1 MAAFI
6 NAMTAGILWMSYR
19 DRSGKRIRESTFTE
33 DWDKAQRKLR
43 ERLQARD
50 DRILDIVR
58 KGEHFRFADWVEF
71 FLENYSQPPIR
82 AHRTHEAN
90 LRCSAHLKK
99 TFEDRNLGDLTADD
113 VELYLRRRLQDRV
126 PVRTAAGVVQ
136 RGRLK
141 PATVH
146 QELRVLRRML
156 NVAVR
161 KKLLPANPCLGVE
174 FPVKVNGLFR
184 PHYMSWSEQQ
194 RVELQAPEYLQNIIR
209 IITETGL
216 PHIQGAAAD
225 EKGSGGTLDNA
236 VVWIADSKTPNGIS
250 EVPLTNVALEAFR
263 GQIRISGPGP
273 WLFPSHNNPSTHQ
286 KTLKTV
292 WHAVLRRAKVPY
304 FRIYDLRSTYATRFE
319 RRRSGGRVGD
329 PASSS
334 RGRGKC
340 SRNIRK

>member
-1 MAAFI
+1 M
-6 NAMTAGILWMSYR
+6 
-19 DRSGKRIRESTFTE
+19 
-33 DWDKAQRKLR
+33 
-43 ERLQARD
+43 
-50 DRILDIVR
+50 
-58 KGEHFRFADWVEF
+58 
-71 FLENYSQPPIR
+71 
-82 AHRTHEAN
+82 
-90 LRCSAHLKK
+90 
-99 TFEDRNLGDLTADD
+99 GDLTADD

-174 FPVKVNGLFR
+174 FPVKVKGLFR

-209 IITETGL
+209 IVTETGL
-216 PHIQGAAAD
+216 RIYKELLPMKKDQVD
-225 EKGSGGTLDNA
+225 QDNA
-236 VVWIADSKTPNGIS
+236 VVWIPDSKTPNGVA

-273 WLFPSHNNPSTHQ
+273 WLFPSHNNPNTHQ
-286 KTLKTV
+286 KSLEDSL
-292 WHAVLRRAKVPY
+292 ARRFAKGQGPLLPH
-304 FRIYDLRSTYATRFE
+304 LRSALDVRDTVE

-329 PASSS
+329 PASPS
-334 RGRGKC
+334 RGR
-340 SRNIRK
+340 